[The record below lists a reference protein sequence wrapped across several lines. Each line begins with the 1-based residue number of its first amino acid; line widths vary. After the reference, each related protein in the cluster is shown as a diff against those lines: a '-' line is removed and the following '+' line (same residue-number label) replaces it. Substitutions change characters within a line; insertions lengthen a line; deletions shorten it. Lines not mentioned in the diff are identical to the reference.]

1 MTKTERKVVDKR
13 FIRDSLMIL
22 SINDVKTNQIIS
34 FKHSIVIILRSKLYW
49 RRSWKLDGKLP
60 IHWSSRILK
69 RYKGNSITSDLT
81 RALRISSWAIG
92 LLYLPFYPPNSLKN
106 QNFKRIKK
114 TPGEISKI
122 RKQITHS
129 GLSIV

>member
-1 MTKTERKVVDKR
+1 M
-13 FIRDSLMIL
+13 
-22 SINDVKTNQIIS
+22 
-34 FKHSIVIILRSKLYW
+34 
-49 RRSWKLDGKLP
+49 
-60 IHWSSRILK
+60 K

-114 TPGEISKI
+114 RLEKSLRSEINF
-122 RKQITHS
+122 
-129 GLSIV
+129 